1 MSQDWRNLF
10 KMVCGAGYARAA
22 LRSEAQE
29 GLERLRSA
37 GLLELDNSFDAKPKH
52 FTPRYRLTET
62 GRALCRK
69 LSENAA

>member
-1 MSQDWRNLF
+1 MGQGWRDLF
-10 KMVCGAGYARAA
+10 KMVCGSGYARAA

-37 GLLELDNSFDAKPKH
+37 GLLELDSSFDAKLKH
-52 FTPRYRLTET
+52 FTPRYRLTDT